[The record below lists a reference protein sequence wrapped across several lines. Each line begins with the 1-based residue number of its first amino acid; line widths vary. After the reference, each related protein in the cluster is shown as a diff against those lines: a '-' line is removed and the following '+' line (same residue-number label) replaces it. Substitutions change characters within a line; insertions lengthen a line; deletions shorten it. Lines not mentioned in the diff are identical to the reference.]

1 MIWRPVRKEMLISS
15 TAEAQRAQR
24 QRRGFSDNPSSRSFS
39 LRNPCVLC
47 VSAVKKHSAF
57 LAFAACLLLIAPPI
71 LAQRQK
77 AKPQPPRVFTFDATN
92 SEIAV
97 TLTQEGMISRRYPT
111 HKVLAKSFN
120 GKVVLP
126 KDETGMTVELEA
138 DPKQLTNVDAAM
150 GDFERKEFHNVLRNQ
165 ILEADKFPT
174 IKFASVSVGN
184 VQRDGDKRSFT
195 LIGDL
200 TVHGTT
206 KRVSFPVNATLSE
219 KELRAIGEEK
229 VKLTDF
235 GLKPFEKG
243 MGLIKIADELKV
255 SFTVIAKTP

>member
-1 MIWRPVRKEMLISS
+1 MIWRSVRNEILTSC
-15 TAEAQRAQR
+15 TAEAQRTQS
-24 QRRGFSDNPSSRSFS
+24 QRRGLSSKSPPRNVS
-39 LRNPCVLC
+39 LRNLGVLC
-47 VSAVKKHSAF
+47 ASAVKKHSAF
-57 LAFAACLLLIAPPI
+57 SALAVCLLLLAPAVS
-71 LAQRQK
+71 AQRQK

-97 TLTQEGMISRRYPT
+97 ILTQEGMIKRRYPT

-120 GKVVLP
+120 GKIVLP
-126 KDETGMTVELEA
+126 KDETKLTVELEA

-165 ILEADKFPT
+165 ILEADKFPS
-174 IKFASVSVGN
+174 IKFVSVSVSD

-195 LIGDL
+195 LTGDL

-206 KRVSFPVNATLSE
+206 KRVSFPVTATIND
-219 KELRAIGEEK
+219 KELRASGEEK
-229 VKLTDF
+229 LKLTDF

-255 SFTVIAKTP
+255 SFNVVAKTP

>member
-1 MIWRPVRKEMLISS
+1 MFHQFRQTVLLVLLVNLLFAVSPVS
-15 TAEAQRAQR
+15 AQR
-24 QRRGFSDNPSSRSFS
+24 QR
-39 LRNPCVLC
+39 
-47 VSAVKKHSAF
+47 
-57 LAFAACLLLIAPPI
+57 
-71 LAQRQK
+71 

-97 TLTQEGMISRRYPT
+97 ILTQEGMISRRYPT

-120 GKVVLP
+120 GKVELP
-126 KDETGMTVELEA
+126 KDETKLTVELEA

-150 GDFERKEFHNVLRNQ
+150 GDFERKEFHAVLRNQ
-165 ILEADKFPT
+165 ILEVDKFPS
-174 IKFASVSVGN
+174 IKFVSVSVGN

-195 LIGDL
+195 LTGDL

-219 KELRAIGEEK
+219 KELRASGEEK
-229 VKLTDF
+229 LKLSDF

-243 MGLIKIADELKV
+243 MGLIKVADELKV
-255 SFTVIAKTP
+255 TFNIVAKTP